1 MVEFT
6 TISLTVEGGIAT
18 LLLDRPS
25 RRNAI
30 DMTMRAELRVA
41 IDRLRNDD
49 DIKVCILAGTGGSF
63 CAGGDITTMRD
74 RKPGFEEA
82 RQRMR
87 STGEIVLALTTLEK
101 PLIAVVDGPA
111 FGAGFG
117 MALAADFVLAT
128 PQARF
133 CASFAK
139 IGLVPDFA
147 LHYSLPRRVG
157 LARAKEIIFSARE
170 VDADEAL
177 KLGIAC
183 RVVAAEDIAG
193 EAAALA
199 GSFLGASPAALALSK
214 SLLNQS
220 FELDAR
226 QIVDAETMAQAACL
240 ESDYHREAAQRFLE
254 RRPPRFT
261 WHAGTDR

>member
-111 FGAGFG
+111 FGAGFSL
-117 MALAADFVLAT
+117 ALAADFIVAT
-128 PQARF
+128 PRASF
-133 CASFAK
+133 CAVFGRV
-139 IGLVPDFA
+139 GLVPDLGA
-147 LHYSLPRRVG
+147 MQLLPRIVG
-157 LARAKEIIFSARE
+157 LQRAKELVFST
-170 VDADEAL
+170 
-177 KLGIAC
+177 
-183 RVVAAEDIAG
+183 RVVAAE
-193 EAAALA
+193 EARALGIVWRIVPPEQLQDAARALA
-199 GSFLGASPAALALSK
+199 ARFADASTDAIGMAK
-214 SLLNQS
+214 SIMNQA
-220 FELDAR
+220 FHLDAHAM
-226 QIVDAETMAQAACL
+226 AELEAYAQTMARH
-240 ESDYHREAAQRFLE
+240 SDYHQQAVE
-254 RRPPRFT
+254 RIRAKQPPRFD
-261 WHAGTDR
+261 WKDD